1 MGINMKKL
9 GITTS
14 KYVALL
20 VESKKQD
27 KASVG
32 KTTIE
37 QVQEEKY
44 DLRLPE
50 VTETKSSQEEKALK
64 AQFGE
69 PILVNGQEQIYKKDE
84 TNFITYISGDVK
96 TYKDDKGTE
105 FPIDLNLVSDKKDG
119 QSIFK
124 PNGSPVE
131 VVLPE
136 KVDNKQG
143 IQVSKGKNTLE
154 LIPKDKVYENATVKD
169 NAILY
174 NNVDESDDV
183 QYTITDK
190 GVKEEIILDKWREK
204 HEFKYEFSSETFD
217 AKVENNQ
224 VVITNKGKK
233 EVLFVLSAPVMVD
246 QSGEK
251 SDAIKMSIGVW
262 CKS

>member
-20 VESKKQD
+20 VLTLTNMPIAYATDIKASIEQGKAEAYYKETVNDQKESVIPDASNLESKKQNQNTD
-27 KASVG
+27 G
-32 KTTIE
+32 KTTTE
-37 QVQEEKY
+37 QTQEEKH
-44 DLRLPE
+44 DLRLPN
-50 VTETKSSQEEKALK
+50 VTETKSSQEEEALK

-136 KVDNKQG
+136 KVDNKQEFRRMQG
-143 IQVSKGKNTLE
+143 QS
-154 LIPKDKVYENATVKD
+154 
-169 NAILY
+169 IL
-174 NNVDESDDV
+174 
-183 QYTITDK
+183 
-190 GVKEEIILDKWREK
+190 
-204 HEFKYEFSSETFD
+204 
-217 AKVENNQ
+217 
-224 VVITNKGKK
+224 
-233 EVLFVLSAPVMVD
+233 
-246 QSGEK
+246 
-251 SDAIKMSIGVW
+251 
-262 CKS
+262 